1 MKKSDVQ
8 PFLDNLVARFHHARH
23 RHHDPVDLV
32 HRFTRPAD
40 IEVAAFIASALAYGR
55 AAQVRVSVSR
65 VFDSLGPDLH
75 GALIDFDPRRSPLP
89 ANFVHRFTTR
99 DDMNEFLTRTA
110 DLLRKHGSLH
120 AAFREGDRDGEPI
133 DTAMSRFVAQFRA
146 GGEVRPNVRYL
157 LPDPADGSAC
167 KRFSL
172 FLRWMVRGAD
182 GIDFGLW
189 SDVGAA
195 RLVMPL
201 DTHVARI
208 SRRLGLLRRAS
219 DDRRAAIEVTDAL
232 RRFAPDDPL
241 RYDFAITHI
250 GITGLWKDLIP

>member
-1 MKKSDVQ
+1 MNRREVQ
-8 PFLDNLVARFHHARH
+8 VFLDDLVARFHHVRH

-32 HRFTRPAD
+32 HRFERPAD

-55 AAQVRVSVSR
+55 AAQVRASVSR
-65 VFDSLGPDLH
+65 VFDALGPDLH
-75 GALIDFDPRRSPLP
+75 GALIDFDPRHSPLP

-110 DLLRKHGSLH
+110 DLLRKHGSLR
-120 AAFREGDRDGEPI
+120 AAFREGDCGGEPI
-133 DTAMSRFVAQFRA
+133 DAAMSRFVAQFRA
-146 GGEVRPNVRYL
+146 GGAVRPNVRYL

-172 FLRWMVRGAD
+172 FLRWMVRDAD

-189 SDVGAA
+189 SEFGAS

-232 RRFAPDDPL
+232 RSFAPDDPL

-250 GITGLWKDLIP
+250 GITGQWKDLIP

>member
-1 MKKSDVQ
+1 MRKCDVQ
-8 PFLDNLVARFHHARH
+8 PFLDDLVARFHRVET

-40 IEVAAFIASALAYGR
+40 IEIAAFIASALAYGR
-55 AAQVRVSVSR
+55 AAQVRASVSR
-65 VFDSLGPDLH
+65 VLDALGPDPH

-89 ANFVHRFTTR
+89 ANFVHRFTSR
-99 DDMNEFLTRTA
+99 DDMNEFLARTA
-110 DLLRKHGSLH
+110 RVVREFGDLGT
-120 AAFREGDRDGEPI
+120 AFCVGDGDSEPI
-133 DTAMSRFVAQFRA
+133 DAAMSRFVTRFRA
-146 GGEVRPNVRYL
+146 GGAVRPNVRYL

-172 FLRWMVRGAD
+172 FLRWMARGAD
-182 GIDFGLW
+182 GIDFGIW
-189 SDVGAA
+189 ADVGAS

-232 RRFAPDDPL
+232 RRFAPNDPL

-250 GITGLWKDLIP
+250 GITGQWKDLVP